1 MSATSSVRRLCIVVA
16 LALVSISLW
25 APDLRRVFGHPI
37 GYLFVTVDAN
47 GRFAAQSTA
56 GVAPLTI
63 APYVDLRSS
72 SIATR
77 LRWLRNSDG
86 CWTLD
91 AGDRCDL
98 YFTSPRGG
106 AHVSRP
112 TPAEPAAD
120 MALIV
125 LRDLLALGWLAAG
138 CALLLL
144 RPSPATWSFFVL
156 SLYGW
161 TPNNVYTMLGP
172 PWLQVVATTFEDI
185 WETCIPF
192 AGPIFAL
199 YLMQPQA
206 MPAWRRIALRV
217 TYAVA
222 VLAALYEITSTYLI
236 VVAGSSRALFLH
248 EIISGFLIVLAILLA
263 PAFLFATYMGSEPAQ
278 RQRIRWVL
286 LGFTL
291 GSVAIL
297 GTLRVTSYV
306 SYSACLTGYVFF
318 VTASTAY
325 AVLRHRIVDI
335 NVVISRTIAYTFLS
349 ALLVAI
355 FALVDLFFTR
365 TLSESNIGLVADVA
379 IALVI
384 GFFMNG
390 IHHRVDQLV
399 DGILFR
405 RRHLAE
411 NHVALVA
418 DALHHATSL
427 EGVDRMLID
436 EPVRAFNLVFGAL
449 ARCDA
454 GGNWRVAHATEE
466 TLTGAALDDADA
478 LVASLA
484 ARHKALSLRE
494 HFWRAEHIAHGGV
507 EASTAV
513 PVRSNGD
520 LVGVALFA
528 PHTNST
534 LIDGDEI
541 ALLERVADSAG
552 TAYGRLEARELRKR
566 IARLRRHRGDR
577 ADVAAGGE

>member
-1 MSATSSVRRLCIVVA
+1 M
-16 LALVSISLW
+16 
-25 APDLRRVFGHPI
+25 
-37 GYLFVTVDAN
+37 
-47 GRFAAQSTA
+47 
-56 GVAPLTI
+56 
-63 APYVDLRSS
+63 
-72 SIATR
+72 
-77 LRWLRNSDG
+77 
-86 CWTLD
+86 
-91 AGDRCDL
+91 
-98 YFTSPRGG
+98 
-106 AHVSRP
+106 
-112 TPAEPAAD
+112 
-120 MALIV
+120 
-125 LRDLLALGWLAAG
+125 
-138 CALLLL
+138 
-144 RPSPATWSFFVL
+144 
-156 SLYGW
+156 
-161 TPNNVYTMLGP
+161 
-172 PWLQVVATTFEDI
+172 
-185 WETCIPF
+185 
-192 AGPIFAL
+192 
-199 YLMQPQA
+199 
-206 MPAWRRIALRV
+206 
-217 TYAVA
+217 
-222 VLAALYEITSTYLI
+222 
-236 VVAGSSRALFLH
+236 
-248 EIISGFLIVLAILLA
+248 IVLAILLA

-427 EGVDRMLID
+427 EG
-436 EPVRAFNLVFGAL
+436 
-449 ARCDA
+449 
-454 GGNWRVAHATEE
+454 
-466 TLTGAALDDADA
+466 AALDDADA